1 LSHKPEP
8 NRLLQTVRQTLQRAA
23 RSYSSVH
30 RVPVRALFDS
40 IDSERDG
47 IITASQLVHA
57 IEGLGGSLTIAD
69 AKAVISAA
77 VNGSGSGASH
87 GMQYSDFAAL
97 LADDNG
103 TYYTT
108 IITLTWLC
116 AIWFTVIVVRIVFCK
131 QTAW

>member
-23 RSYSSVH
+23 RSYSGVH

-40 IDSERDG
+40 IDSEHDG

-57 IEGLGGSLTIAD
+57 IEGLGGSLTVTD
-69 AKAVISAA
+69 AKAVIAA
-77 VNGSGSGASH
+77 AATAVTGSGASH

-97 LADDNG
+97 LANDSG
-103 TYYTT
+103 TYCST
-108 IITLTWLC
+108 ITC
-116 AIWFTVIVVRIVFCK
+116 
-131 QTAW
+131 